1 MKTTQGCCQQN
12 IENQVSWFAVFFF
25 SFIGIVA
32 VMAQLDSRLRFETQ
46 VSESSKSG
54 TKISRHLAT
63 LDSGLEGQ
71 DQLAKFPV
79 ASPQD
84 EANSTNMSL
93 ARSGQDNE
101 ISSEE
106 NAGESR
112 SLQGMSCGQT
122 GTKPLPLVSQRC
134 EMSASF

>member
-25 SFIGIVA
+25 SIIGIVA
-32 VMAQLDSRLRFETQ
+32 VIAQLDSRLRFETQ

-71 DQLAKFPV
+71 DQ
-79 ASPQD
+79 
-84 EANSTNMSL
+84 
-93 ARSGQDNE
+93 R
-101 ISSEE
+101 
-106 NAGESR
+106 AG
-112 SLQGMSCGQT
+112 
-122 GTKPLPLVSQRC
+122 LPLRGIGTRRL
-134 EMSASF
+134 AT